1 MLHRGLAGLNRLL
14 ANHADPLLLE
24 EPGIDALPLGKTS
37 GIRTIVDDVNAA

>member
-1 MLHRGLAGLNRLL
+1 MLHRGLAGLDCLL